1 MDLAELAKL
10 RQYIGRTE
18 TMVDTIT
25 PVPATLHAATLDR
38 DDPPYKIG
46 DALPPG
52 WHRLYFLTAVR
63 PGELGEDGHTAR
75 GRFMPPVPLPRRM
88 FAGAKLVFH
97 GPIRIGDE
105 VTRISEIVSLEGKQG
120 RTGDLVFVT
129 VVQRYSVGGELA
141 LEESQDIVYRSA
153 SRGAEGGGPA
163 ETVEPAPWQREVHP
177 DSVMLFRYS
186 ALIFNGH
193 RIHYDYPYVTEVEGY
208 PGLIVHGPL
217 IATLLLDLVRRERPG
232 ARVTGFSFRARRPLF
247 SPDTFTV
254 RGWPAADGR
263 SVRLAAVSLEGA
275 AAMTAEANLA

>member
-18 TMVDTIT
+18 TMLDTIT

-38 DDPPYKIG
+38 DDPPYKPG

-97 GPIRIGDE
+97 RPIRIGDE
-105 VTRISEIVSLEGKQG
+105 VSRTSEIVSLEGKQG

-129 VVQRYSVGGELA
+129 VTQRYSVGRELA

-153 SRGAEGGGPA
+153 SRGAEGGGAA

-232 ARVTGFSFRARRPLF
+232 AVVTGFSFRARRPLF
-247 SPDTFTV
+247 SPDPFTV

-263 SVRLAAVSLEGA
+263 SVRLAAVNHEGA
-275 AAMTAEANLA
+275 AAMTAEASLA

>member
-10 RQYIGRTE
+10 REYVGRTE
-18 TMVDTIT
+18 AKVDTIT

-38 DDPPYKIG
+38 DDPPYKAG

-52 WHRLYFLTAVR
+52 WHRLYFLSAVR
-63 PGELGEDGHTAR
+63 PGELGEDGHTVR
-75 GRFMPPVPLPRRM
+75 GKFMPPVPLPRRM
-88 FAGAKLVFH
+88 FAGARLAFH
-97 GPIRIGDE
+97 RPLAIGDE
-105 VTRISEIVSLEGKQG
+105 VTRVSEIMSLEGKQG

-129 VVQRYSVGGELA
+129 VAQRYSVGGALA
-141 LEESQDIVYRSA
+141 LEETQDIVYRSA
-153 SRGAEGGGPA
+153 SRGGEGGGPA
-163 ETVEPAPWQREVHP
+163 EMVEPAPWQREVHP
-177 DSVMLFRYS
+177 DPVMLFRYS

-193 RIHYDYPYVTEVEGY
+193 RIHYDHPYVTEVEGY

-247 SPDTFTV
+247 SPDLFTV

-263 SVRLAAVSLEGA
+263 SVRLAAVNHEGA
-275 AAMTAEANLA
+275 AAMTAEATLA